1 VVEILDMPNLEAL
14 ATSFSNFISR
24 VANTSIPKS

>member
-1 VVEILDMPNLEAL
+1 MPDLEAL
-14 ATSFSNFISR
+14 ATSFSDFISR